1 MEVVMKKEGA
11 LQVLTVDPGGVRG
24 QDLHSLKVWRW
35 ETCRREEEREERRE
49 ERGER
54 REKREERREK
64 REERSEKRER
74 DETSRKTIW
83 VRRKVKEER
92 R

>member
-1 MEVVMKKEGA
+1 MKKEGA

-49 ERGER
+49 
-54 REKREERREK
+54 KREER
-64 REERSEKRER
+64 
-74 DETSRKTIW
+74 
-83 VRRKVKEER
+83 ER
-92 R
+92 RNIEEDNLGQKKSKGGEEVRE